1 MEILSDILKSLRVS
15 GSVYFCDHVEPP
27 WTKRF
32 ENQSTAGF
40 HLVRRGACWVQIGD
54 KVEQLFAGDLIFLGP
69 GTDHILTSEPPLGK
83 MPICGDSTLL
93 LCGKCQFEYNE
104 LSPLNDIFSQ
114 TTIVRENEINKH
126 PWLKG
131 TFDQLSSEYMSQ
143 NPGNEIIV
151 NKLTEVVLVELIRI
165 NFGRQ
170 NTHSF
175 LRALSD
181 KRITRALECIHDSP
195 ESPWTIELL
204 ASTVGMS
211 RAAFAKKFTSLV
223 GQTVFAY
230 LSNLRIQKA
239 TELIAST
246 SISIDDIAQRVGYE
260 SERAFTKTFS
270 KYMAVTPKQ
279 FRKNQ
284 N

>member
-1 MEILSDILKSLRVS
+1 MEILSDLLKSLRVS
-15 GSVYFCDHVEPP
+15 GSVYFCNHVEPP
-27 WTKRF
+27 WTKKF
-32 ENQSTAGF
+32 ENITTAGF
-40 HLVRRGACWVQIGD
+40 HLVRRGACWVQFDEKI
-54 KVEQLFAGDLIFLGP
+54 EQLFAGDLIFLGP

-93 LCGKCQFEYNE
+93 LCGNCKFEHNA

-114 TTIVRENEINKH
+114 TTIVREDEINKH
-126 PWLKG
+126 PWLKS

-170 NTHSF
+170 DSHSF
-175 LRALSD
+175 LQALSD
-181 KRITRALECIHDSP
+181 KRITKALECIHSAP
-195 ESPWTIELL
+195 ASPWTIESL

-211 RAAFAKKFTSLV
+211 RAAFAKKFTALV
-223 GQTVFAY
+223 GETVFVY

-239 TELIAST
+239 KELIAT
-246 SISIDDIAQRVGYE
+246 TNIPIDDIAQNVGYE

-279 FRKNQ
+279 YRKNQ
-284 N
+284 K